1 MGRLR
6 SLLLCMLICIC
17 RFSIAQN
24 ISGMVVDAQNTAI
37 PFCTV
42 TCSQDSAAH
51 SIVSYAISKDDG
63 SFTIQSNK
71 ALSSFWLTARCV
83 GYTTLRVHYKEVP
96 ATPLHLMMKDDS
108 YTLSEVTIK
117 GRNLGAKIKND
128 TIEFSPDVFK
138 NGSEQNMSDVI
149 KKLPGMTVDESGNV
163 SYQGKKIDKFL
174 VNGEDVLS
182 TGGHALKTLS
192 ADFASGVELLSNY
205 NDGNVGNS
213 FNSKKNVASHYNKQ
227 TIVLEELWNSTII
240 TKSFQKKN
248 LIIEYI
254 KYYVFAN
261 VNNPFNMSNF
271 FYKINSTFKTIGIK

>member
-51 SIVSYAISKDDG
+51 SIVSYALSKDDG

-138 NGSEQNMSDVI
+138 TE
-149 KKLPGMTVDESGNV
+149 
-163 SYQGKKIDKFL
+163 
-174 VNGEDVLS
+174 VNR
-182 TGGHALKTLS
+182 T
-192 ADFASGVELLSNY
+192 
-205 NDGNVGNS
+205 
-213 FNSKKNVASHYNKQ
+213 
-227 TIVLEELWNSTII
+227 
-240 TKSFQKKN
+240 
-248 LIIEYI
+248 
-254 KYYVFAN
+254 
-261 VNNPFNMSNF
+261 
-271 FYKINSTFKTIGIK
+271 

>member
-83 GYTTLRVHYKEVP
+83 GYTTLRVHYKELP
-96 ATPLHLMMKDDS
+96 
-108 YTLSEVTIK
+108 
-117 GRNLGAKIKND
+117 
-128 TIEFSPDVFK
+128 EF
-138 NGSEQNMSDVI
+138 
-149 KKLPGMTVDESGNV
+149 
-163 SYQGKKIDKFL
+163 
-174 VNGEDVLS
+174 
-182 TGGHALKTLS
+182 
-192 ADFASGVELLSNY
+192 
-205 NDGNVGNS
+205 
-213 FNSKKNVASHYNKQ
+213 
-227 TIVLEELWNSTII
+227 
-240 TKSFQKKN
+240 
-248 LIIEYI
+248 
-254 KYYVFAN
+254 
-261 VNNPFNMSNF
+261 
-271 FYKINSTFKTIGIK
+271 